1 MGNKKW
7 GGRSAPLEFGPSAF
21 HDCTADWHTWET
33 GSSGTIKIKRER
45 SAGDQLQ
52 LPQSSS
58 SCPCTG
64 PWDLQLQFSHP
75 VHLEV

>member
-7 GGRSAPLEFGPSAF
+7 GVSTAPLVSGPSPF

-58 SCPCTG
+58 S
-64 PWDLQLQFSHP
+64 
-75 VHLEV
+75 